1 MRAIVAQRYGG
12 PDALALVDRPEP
24 TVGARDVRIAVK
36 AASLNPLDFKIRD
49 GKLKLVLAV
58 KPPIALGCDVA
69 GTIDAAGAEGLDHIR
84 HRGTSHPLR
93 SAR

>member
-1 MRAIVAQRYGG
+1 VRAIVAQRYGG

-49 GKLKLVLAV
+49 G
-58 KPPIALGCDVA
+58 G
-69 GTIDAAGAEGLDHIR
+69 
-84 HRGTSHPLR
+84 
-93 SAR
+93 